1 MIALA
6 DSRLSDADLA
16 RVCRALAPL
25 LALDADLRSSGCEPR
40 VPGETAARETP
51 TERAIDAGQLAA
63 ARAAEARVI
72 RCGRST
78 ECLRWLAEHGGPAA
92 TVASLSQCLAEQH
105 GPIALREALPAAT
118 LAVAKAER
126 LHQHAKARSAT
137 VRSTP
142 TVEWLTTG
150 AREVSAAA
158 GALEAARAR
167 ETAARAALVA
177 WGRARIEA
185 AVVVWYA
192 AGEFPEHLIVATVRA
207 TSD

>member
-1 MIALA
+1 MADGNARGLDDEALR
-6 DSRLSDADLA
+6 RLCL
-16 RVCRALAPL
+16 ALAPL
-25 LALDADLRSSGCEPR
+25 LVLSIGLRSSGCEPR
-40 VPGETAARETP
+40 VPGETEKKDTPLDEAIFSGAVERGRAVSARIDRCAAGERE
-51 TERAIDAGQLAA
+51 R
-63 ARAAEARVI
+63 
-72 RCGRST
+72 
-78 ECLRWLAEHGGPAA
+78 LRWLAEHGGPAA
-92 TVASLSQCLAEQH
+92 TVASLSQCLAEQW

-177 WGRARIEA
+177 WGRVRLEA
-185 AVVVWYA
+185 AHAAWYA
-192 AGEFPEHLIVATVRA
+192 AGEGR
-207 TSD
+207 

>member
-1 MIALA
+1 MADGNARGLDDEALR
-6 DSRLSDADLA
+6 RLCL
-16 RVCRALAPL
+16 ALAPL
-25 LALDADLRSSGCEPR
+25 LACSLDLRSSGCEPR
-40 VPGETAARETP
+40 VPSETAARETP
-51 TERAIDAGQLAA
+51 VERAIDAGQLAA

-92 TVASLSQCLAEQH
+92 TVASLSQMLAEQH

-118 LAVAKAER
+118 TAVAKAER

-167 ETAARAALVA
+167 ETTARAALVA
-177 WGRARIEA
+177 WGRVRIEA
-185 AVVVWYA
+185 AAVAWYA
-192 AGEFPEHLIVATVRA
+192 MGEVTR
-207 TSD
+207 

>member
-1 MIALA
+1 VADGNARGLDDEALR
-6 DSRLSDADLA
+6 RLCL
-16 RVCRALAPL
+16 ALAPL
-25 LALDADLRSSGCEPR
+25 LACSLDLRSSGCEPR

-92 TVASLSQCLAEQH
+92 TVASMSQCLAEQW

-118 LAVAKAER
+118 AAARKAEEG
-126 LHQHAKARSAT
+126 LQHAQQRAAT
-137 VRSTP
+137 VRATP
-142 TVEWLTTG
+142 TVEWIAKGG
-150 AREVSAAA
+150 AEVSRAR
-158 GALEAARAR
+158 GNVESARAR

-177 WGRARIEA
+177 WGGVRLEA
-185 AVVVWYA
+185 AHAAWYA
-192 AGEFPEHLIVATVRA
+192 VGDS
-207 TSD
+207 SD